1 MWSDSLSSQLAEGPY
16 HYEHKAQE
24 CRYERYEKGSYPLN
38 PDCRHRGRLKNGSS
52 PGGFERTTPSPA
64 SWVQGVLKWLANHK

>member
-52 PGGFERTTPSPA
+52 PDRPGTSPRED
-64 SWVQGVLKWLANHK
+64 SRGPLPVQRAGCKVC